1 MTSITEW
8 IDAAQKR
15 CDAATEGPWVA
26 VEGATPGMFWVEL
39 RHRATICDFPRE
51 QGAQEDA
58 EFIAAART
66 DLPAALAALRAV
78 LGEHREVPD
87 SGRDYGECETCGTP
101 FPCGA
106 VRAIAAALGV
116 AP

>member
-78 LGEHREVPD
+78 LDEHP
-87 SGRDYGECETCGTP
+87 GCEADTCLTVG
-101 FPCGA
+101 
-106 VRAIAAALGV
+106 AIAAALGV